1 MKPISIAGRIH
12 TFRTQTKTKIGWKS
26 RWNIDVIRVILSI
39 VDDKIGIQFVS
50 EIIKSSYVC

>member
-12 TFRTQTKTKIGWKS
+12 TFRIQTKTKIGWKS